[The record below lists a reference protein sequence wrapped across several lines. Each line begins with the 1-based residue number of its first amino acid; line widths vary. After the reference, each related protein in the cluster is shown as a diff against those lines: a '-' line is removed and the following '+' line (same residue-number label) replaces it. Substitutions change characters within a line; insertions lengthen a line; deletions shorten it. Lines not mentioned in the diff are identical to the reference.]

1 MSFAENGI
9 HAMDSCTVW
18 CPYGT
23 LIRKTLQFTKRSA
36 FAHGECQDATALMQP
51 LLKCPVFDTPYQKLQ
66 LQVEELSGA
75 MMEQK
80 VVFLAKLTASKVESG
95 IPEAVMCL

>member
-1 MSFAENGI
+1 
-9 HAMDSCTVW
+9 MDSCTVW

-23 LIRKTLQFTKRSA
+23 HIRKTLQFTKRSA
-36 FAHGECQDATALMQP
+36 FAHGECQVRPRVQP

-75 MMEQK
+75 MMEQ
-80 VVFLAKLTASKVESG
+80 VVFLAKLTASKWNRA
-95 IPEAVMCL
+95 PEAVMCL